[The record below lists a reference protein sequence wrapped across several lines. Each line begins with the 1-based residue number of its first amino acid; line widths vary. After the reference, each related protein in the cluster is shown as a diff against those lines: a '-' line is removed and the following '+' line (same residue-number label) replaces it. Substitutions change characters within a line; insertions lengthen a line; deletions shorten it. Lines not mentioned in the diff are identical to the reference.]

1 MVRERARVQVQ
12 VRASLL
18 ERARARVRVLGQ
30 VPVQEPVRGQ
40 QQPWGQWH
48 HRNLGQP

>member
-1 MVRERARVQVQ
+1 MVRERARVQEQ

-18 ERARARVRVLGQ
+18 ELELELERALGQ